1 MFIHFDSDK
10 GAECDNCGTAGTIMH
25 MSVLRVDQTVSLCI
39 VCFGA
44 LAQAICHA
52 SKTLIPSPSPNGSQC
67 RIGSW
72 PHDSGCLGAP
82 VHQHPEAAHI
92 AVVPFLRLHFVA
104 GCCWW

>member
-25 MSVLRVDQTVSLCI
+25 MSVLRVDQTLSLCI

-52 SKTLIPSPSPNGSQC
+52 SKKLIPSPSPNGSVH
-67 RIGSW
+67 R
-72 PHDSGCLGAP
+72 LGGNPESP
-82 VHQHPEAAHI
+82 VLTSRPLAS
-92 AVVPFLRLHFVA
+92 
-104 GCCWW
+104 